1 MANASSLIG
10 VILGFAVMGLA
21 LHETDMDFNF
31 FLNFHGIVIVCGG
44 TLAAA
49 AISFPITKILT
60 LTKVFFLRL
69 VGANKVNYQATI
81 EQLLELNKKL
91 SLGLSGSHEA
101 IAGIRHDFL
110 KEAVTLVADGVLSDR
125 EVRNVLEQ
133 RLRTTEHH
141 YLHEANMFKAIGK
154 YPPAFGLLAT
164 TLGMIALLQ
173 KIGQPGAEKMI
184 GPAMSI
190 GLVGTLY
197 GIALA
202 NLVFLPISEA
212 LAEKTEEEIKLRKMI
227 IEGAVLLKQRVNP
240 VYMRESL
247 NSFLMP
253 SDRVV
258 RRKAA

>member
-1 MANASSLIG
+1 MQFSSIIG
-10 VILGFAVMGLA
+10 VILGIAVMVAA
-21 LHETDMDFNF
+21 LVETHMDLSF

-49 AISFPITKILT
+49 AISFPLTKIL
-60 LTKVFFLRL
+60 LLSKVFFMRL
-69 VGANKVNYQATI
+69 IGRNQVDYQGTI
-81 EQLLELNKKL
+81 EQILELNKKL
-91 SLGLSGSHEA
+91 SLGLVNSTEA
-101 IAGIRHDFL
+101 VASVKHSFL
-110 KEAVTLVADGVLSDR
+110 KEAVQLVADGLLSEKEIRVVLD
-125 EVRNVLEQ
+125 Q
-133 RLRTTEHH
+133 RLKTIEHH
-141 YLHEANMFKAIGK
+141 YMHEANMFKTIGK

-202 NLVFLPISEA
+202 NLVFLPIAEA
-212 LAEKTEEEIKLRKMI
+212 LVEKTEEELAIRKLI
-227 IEGAVLLKQRVNP
+227 IEGAVLLKQRVSP
-240 VYMRESL
+240 VYMRESM

-253 SDRVV
+253 KERVK
-258 RRKAA
+258 RKAA

>member
-1 MANASSLIG
+1 MNISSLVGIIIG
-10 VILGFAVMGLA
+10 IAVMVAA
-21 LHETDMDFNF
+21 LVETHMDMAF

-49 AISFPITKILT
+49 AISFPLGQVLT
-60 LTKVFFLRL
+60 LAKVFFLRL
-69 VGANKVNYQATI
+69 IGRNQVDYQGTI
-81 EQLLELNKKL
+81 EQMLELNKKL
-91 SLGLSGSHEA
+91 SLGLVNSSEA
-101 IAGIRHDFL
+101 VNSVKHAFL
-110 KEAVTLVADGVLSDR
+110 KEAVTLVADGILSER
-125 EVRNVLEQ
+125 EIRNILDQ
-133 RLRTTEHH
+133 RLKTIEHH
-141 YLHEANMFKAIGK
+141 YMHEANMFKTIGK

-173 KIGQPGAEKMI
+173 KIGQPGADKLI

-202 NLVFLPISEA
+202 NLVFLPIAEA
-212 LAEKTEEEIKLRKMI
+212 LVEKTEEELTLRKMI

-253 SDRVV
+253 KERVK
-258 RRKAA
+258 RKAA

>member
-1 MANASSLIG
+1 MNPTALIGISIGLG
-10 VILGFAVMGLA
+10 VILAS
-21 LHETDMDFNF
+21 LHETGMDMGF
-31 FLNFHGIVIVCGG
+31 FLNFHGLVIVCGG

-49 AISFPITKILT
+49 ATSFPMGKILM
-60 LTKVFFLRL
+60 LAKVFILRL
-69 VGANKVNYQATI
+69 LGKNKVDYQGTI
-81 EQLLELNKKL
+81 EQMLELNKKL
-91 SLGLSGSHEA
+91 SLGLVGSQEA
-101 IAGIRHDFL
+101 VGGIKNQFL
-110 KEAVTLVADGVLSDR
+110 KEAVTLVVDGVLSER
-125 EVRNVLEQ
+125 EIRAVLDQ
-133 RLRTTEHH
+133 RLKTVEHH
-141 YLHEANMFKAIGK
+141 YMHEANMFKTIGK

-173 KIGQPGAEKMI
+173 KIGQPGAEKLI
-184 GPAMSI
+184 GPAMAI

-212 LAEKTEEEIKLRKMI
+212 LVEKTEEEIALRKMI

-247 NSFLMP
+247 NSFLLP
-253 SDRVV
+253 KDRVV

>member
-1 MANASSLIG
+1 MNFSSIIG
-10 VILGFAVMGLA
+10 VIIGAAVMVGSLV
-21 LHETDMDFNF
+21 ETGMDMKF

-49 AISFPITKILT
+49 AISYPLSKILT
-60 LTKVFFLRL
+60 LVKVFVLRL
-69 VGANKVNYQATI
+69 LGWNGIDYQGTI
-81 EQLLELNKKL
+81 EQILDLNKKL
-91 SLGLSGSHEA
+91 SLGLVNSNEAVSG
-101 IAGIRHDFL
+101 IKNDFL
-110 KEAVTLVADGVLSDR
+110 KEAVTLVADGILSEREIRSVLD
-125 EVRNVLEQ
+125 Q
-133 RLRTTEHH
+133 RLKTIEHYYMH
-141 YLHEANMFKAIGK
+141 DANMFKAIGK

-173 KIGQPGAEKMI
+173 KIGQPGAEKLI

-212 LAEKTEEEIKLRKMI
+212 LAEKTEEELKLRKMI

-240 VYMRESL
+240 VFMRESL
-247 NSFLMP
+247 NSFLLP
-253 SDRVV
+253 KERVK
-258 RRKAA
+258 RKAA